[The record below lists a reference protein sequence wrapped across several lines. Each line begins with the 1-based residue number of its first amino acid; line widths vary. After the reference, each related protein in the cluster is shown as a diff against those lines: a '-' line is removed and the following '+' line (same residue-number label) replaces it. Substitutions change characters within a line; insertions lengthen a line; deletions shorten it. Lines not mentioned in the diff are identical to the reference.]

1 MLQANHG
8 GLAFVSPVPPEVT
21 LRHFELWRES
31 VAESRPVVEL
41 QLAPEQPDGLPGYI
55 LTVIGRERKRLLAD
69 LTHVL
74 HNAGLETVS
83 ARIFT
88 MPNQSVMDLFTLR
101 DPDRVLDDDAVVAS
115 VHEALFHLI
124 GVDAGSDPATR
135 SPAVGP
141 AAPPGGPAEADK
153 VDALLSIG
161 TAAGQEEIS
170 RVARQRGS
178 SSLLDGTSASAQPYF
193 AANIAQ
199 SSSFSVDEEREA
211 QFMRIANSKP
221 VGSSLASRTIR
232 RCSSNIAV
240 ADLDLTIKQ
249 QQNEAASHAQ
259 TYSTHTLYGTYPD
272 VDLGPLKNGE
282 WLLYYSPDSEQ
293 RYRFKFRLSD
303 DEKYLSWEGRTL
315 RLSACVGVLFG
326 PQSSTFRQPGNL
338 RVDPDWLCLSLVLF
352 PRGGQDYTIS
362 DTAAALIDKSGGT
375 TTPGAGGGLGTSAL
389 PPAASL
395 SSARG
400 NALEAP
406 EPTTVDLV
414 CESDAQLTSWLFG
427 LQKLCSSS
435 SNRPLYSYEALLLQ
449 RAKYKIRTR
458 AHDRG
463 LTTRQYVLKKAR
475 KLGEKREQKGAVE
488 RHEWDLSQLE
498 TEIEQLRKNLRRANA
513 RETILATKLHSLQ
526 QKWDIDFKELNLIV
540 AIGRGAYS
548 EMWRAE
554 WRSCAVAV
562 KVLKVPAGVSSGV
575 SIGPSR
581 DRSSATVPIM
591 CTDLSPSDTRGA
603 DIDTTSEQEFIHEF
617 HDEVVALS
625 ELRHPN
631 IVLFM
636 GASVQMPNLCIVTEF
651 CHGGNL
657 YSALRR
663 RSWREHMGHS
673 EFLRMARDAARGMLY
688 LHEARVIHRDFK
700 SQNLLLD
707 RPVESG
713 CPILKIADF
722 GLSRRYNGAVGTTTL
737 EESDAGVMTSETG
750 TYRWMAPEVI
760 RHEKYNEKVDVY
772 SYGIT
777 LWELFTCETP
787 FSGLT
792 PIQAAFAV
800 ADKDL
805 RPTAV
810 SEVGKAVVIPKAW
823 QALITRCWKPKAQD
837 RPRFSDVI
845 DALDEMELSGP
856 DQEGVIWR
864 TLEKQRDAANTFGSE
879 SGTSRAISR
888 SREPSDRST
897 IFQRTIEKLK
907 RVTSGSNFFGQ
918 TGTDTA
924 KSIDDVS
931 ADGVTRVRSNGSPE
945 RTREKETSNPAE
957 APKATNPVPNATEN
971 SDLQLATVDRHPS
984 TADPS
989 SPRSNVETGVADLD
1003 KSGADVLDGSRVTGL
1018 LHSGSAPSLGAKR
1031 QDDQLA

>member
-31 VAESRPVVEL
+31 VAESRPVIEL

-74 HNAGLETVS
+74 HNAGLETIS

-101 DPDRVLDDDAVVAS
+101 DPDHVLDDDAVVAS

-124 GVDAGSDPATR
+124 GVGSGADPAAR

-141 AAPPGGPAEADK
+141 AGEPGGSADE

-161 TAAGQEEIS
+161 AATGQQELA
-170 RVARQRGS
+170 RVARLRGS
-178 SSLLDGTSASAQPYF
+178 SSLLDGTSASTKPYS

-221 VGSSLASRTIR
+221 VGSSLAPRTIR

-240 ADLDLTIKQ
+240 ADLDLTLKQ
-249 QQNEAASHAQ
+249 QQKEAASHAQ
-259 TYSTHTLYGTYPD
+259 TYSTHTPYGTYLD

-293 RYRFKFRLSD
+293 RYRFKFKLSD

-326 PQSSTFRQPGNL
+326 PQSSTFRQLGNL
-338 RVDPDWLCLSLVLF
+338 RVDPDWLCISLVLF

-362 DTAAALIDKSGGT
+362 DTASALVDK
-375 TTPGAGGGLGTSAL
+375 AGGTSASGAL
-389 PPAASL
+389 GGSGTSAIPSGASL
-395 SSARG
+395 SSSRG
-400 NALEAP
+400 NTLEAP

-427 LQKLCSSS
+427 LQKLCNSS

-554 WRSCAVAV
+554 WRSSAVAV

-581 DRSSATVPIM
+581 DRSRATVPVM
-591 CTDLSPSDTRGA
+591 PSDLSPSDTRGA

-663 RSWREHMGHS
+663 RSWREHMGHAD
-673 EFLRMARDAARGMLY
+673 FLSMARDAARGMMY

-707 RPVESG
+707 RPVENG

-810 SEVGKAVVIPKAW
+810 SEVGKAVVIPNAW

-845 DALDEMELSGP
+845 HALDEMELSGP
-856 DQEGVIWR
+856 DQEGVIWK
-864 TLEKQRDAANTFGSE
+864 TLEKQRDAANIFGQV
-879 SGTSRAISR
+879 SGMSRAISR

-918 TGTDTA
+918 AGTDTS
-924 KSIDDVS
+924 KSIEGGS
-931 ADGVTRVRSNGSPE
+931 ADAGTRIWSDGSPE
-945 RTREKETSNPAE
+945 RGRAKETGNIAE
-957 APKATNPVPNATEN
+957 TRKANNLEPIMKDKSGVEL
-971 SDLQLATVDRHPS
+971 STVDQLRS
-984 TADPS
+984 SADAS
-989 SPRSNVETGVADLD
+989 SPRSNVEADIADVD
-1003 KSGADVLDGSRVTGL
+1003 KSGGDAPDGRRATGL
-1018 LHSGSAPSLGAKR
+1018 AHSGSAPSLGVKR
-1031 QDDQLA
+1031 QDDPIV